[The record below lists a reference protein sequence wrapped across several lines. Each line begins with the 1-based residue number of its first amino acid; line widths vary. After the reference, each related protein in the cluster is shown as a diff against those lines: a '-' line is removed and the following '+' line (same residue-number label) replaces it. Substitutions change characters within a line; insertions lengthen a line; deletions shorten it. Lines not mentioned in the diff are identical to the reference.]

1 MKFDNQKRR
10 KIMKHTVKYNNAI
23 VGIVAFAITAVAGIM
38 TAFGQARDVRIASH
52 VSQFSP
58 LHAQSELFVA
68 EIEKRLPGQ
77 FNFKLFPGGQLGNE
91 KALMTNVQAGSIEM
105 INVASGVMKLDGK
118 LGVFDLPWL
127 FSDREHVRRAMGDG
141 LENKIRERIE
151 EVGNVYVVGVYENG
165 FRHVINSKRKVEEP
179 FDLEGLK
186 IRISGG
192 KFRQGVFQ
200 QMGATPQKVSWGET
214 FTALQSG
221 VVDGAEAAAYGFYEQ
236 KHFEVANH
244 LSLTSHVYTPS
255 FLLASEAFMDS
266 LTSEQQKVFR
276 QVGRE
281 ITDRAYETSAK
292 LEKKY
297 FTEMESKLEINSVN
311 QKAFQKAT
319 SESYGNYIESHGSEY
334 LDIIRSTAVN

>member
-1 MKFDNQKRR
+1 MKLIKTLATA
-10 KIMKHTVKYNNAI
+10 MAL
-23 VGIVAFAITAVAGIM
+23 TAVSASAVFADAIE
-38 TAFGQARDVRIASH
+38 VRIASH

-58 LHAQSELFVA
+58 LHAQSQLFAA

-77 FNFKLFPGGQLGNE
+77 FTFSLFPSGQLGNE
-91 KALMTNVQAGSIEM
+91 KDLMTNVQAGSLEM

-127 FSDREHVRRAMGDG
+127 FSDRDHVKRAMNAG
-141 LENKIRERIE
+141 LEEAIRGRIE
-151 EVGNVYVVGVYENG
+151 EVGNVHVVGVYENG
-165 FRHVINSKRKVEEP
+165 FRHVINTQREVVEP

-192 KFRQGVFQ
+192 KFRQAVFQ

-221 VVDGAEAAAYGFYEQ
+221 VVDGAEAATYGFYEQ

-255 FLLASEAFMDS
+255 FLLASKTFMSS
-266 LTSEQQKVFR
+266 LTDEQQAVFTE
-276 QVGRE
+276 VGKS
-281 ITDRAYETSAK
+281 ITGQAYDVSAALET
-292 LEKKY
+292 KY
-297 FTEMESKLEINSVN
+297 FEEMQGKLSINDVDLG
-311 QKAFQKAT
+311 AFQKAT
-319 SESYGNYIESHGSEY
+319 ASSYDDYSKKHGDEY
-334 LDIIRSTAVN
+334 LAIVRGVASN